1 MPSQIDLIVGLGNPG
16 REYADTRHNAG
27 FWFVD
32 QLARQHGLEFHT
44 EAKFYGSVCRISEDD
59 HDCWLLKPNTFMNE
73 SGRSVAAL
81 AHFYRIPAERILIA
95 HDEIDLPPG
104 YVRLKEQG
112 GHGGH
117 NGLRDIIKHLSED
130 AFVRLRVG
138 VGHPGDRDLVTP
150 YVLGRATQAERD
162 AIQTAI
168 DDAMEVMPMVFE
180 GDLQQAMNTLHAQPP
195 HAPAEDVD

>member
-1 MPSQIDLIVGLGNPG
+1 MGLGNPG

-81 AHFYRIPAERILIA
+81 AHFYRIPAERILVA

-117 NGLRDIIKHLSED
+117 NGLRDVIKHLSED

-168 DDAMEVMPMVFE
+168 DDAMEVMPMVIE
-180 GDLQQAMNTLHAQPP
+180 GGLQQAMNTLHTQPP
-195 HAPAEDVD
+195 DAPAEDVD